1 MTVRFLLLAGAITF
15 ASINCALNAQEHK
28 STNPQGTQANSK
40 IPEPGKRSGEITI
53 KPTHDEIVKWMNAY
67 FAEYNA
73 SAQVYAKSVHRM
85 DVYFAPDFTFIPYTV
100 CFRRASECHYRQE
113 AFYDML
119 TNHPSDYEKFIVHDI
134 FVDETRMVAV
144 AFLEATI
151 FETGTNRVKV
161 KKNYL
166 PLYEL
171 KLDDKGALKI
181 ATIRFFWEA
190 LPPEVA
196 MVPPRT
202 VDKSKWGSKP

>member
-1 MTVRFLLLAGAITF
+1 MTVRILLLAGIVAFT
-15 ASINCALNAQEHK
+15 SINCALKAQEHK
-28 STNPQGTQANSK
+28 SINAPGTRVISE
-40 IPEPGKRSGEITI
+40 IPESGQRSGDITK
-53 KPTHDEIVKWMNAY
+53 KPTHDGIVKWMNAY

-73 SAQVYAKSVHRM
+73 SAQNAKSVHRM
-85 DVYFAPDFTFIPYTV
+85 DTYFAPDFTFIPYMYVFGGPQNAITG
-100 CFRRASECHYRQE
+100 RE
-113 AFYDML
+113 AFYNML
-119 TNHPSDYEKFIVHDI
+119 TNHPADYEKFIVHDI

-171 KLDDKGALKI
+171 KLDDKNALKI

-190 LPPEVA
+190 LPPEIDGA
-196 MVPPRT
+196 AYT
-202 VDKSKWGSKP
+202 VDKSKWGNKP

>member
-1 MTVRFLLLAGAITF
+1 MTVRILLLAGVVAFTG
-15 ASINCALNAQEHK
+15 INCALNAQEHK
-28 STNPQGTQANSK
+28 SKNPLGTHAISE
-40 IPEPGKRSGEITI
+40 IPEPGQRLGDLTI

-67 FAEYNA
+67 FAEYNT
-73 SAQVYAKSVHRM
+73 SAQDAKSVHRM
-85 DVYFAPDFTFIPYTV
+85 DTYFAPDFTFIPYMYIFGGPQNAITG
-100 CFRRASECHYRQE
+100 RE
-113 AFYDML
+113 AFYTML
-119 TNHPSDYEKFIVHDI
+119 TNHPADYEKFIVHDI
-134 FVDETRMVAV
+134 FVDETRLVAV

-190 LPPEVA
+190 LPPEIDGA
-196 MVPPRT
+196 AYT
-202 VDKSKWGSKP
+202 VDKSKWGNSR